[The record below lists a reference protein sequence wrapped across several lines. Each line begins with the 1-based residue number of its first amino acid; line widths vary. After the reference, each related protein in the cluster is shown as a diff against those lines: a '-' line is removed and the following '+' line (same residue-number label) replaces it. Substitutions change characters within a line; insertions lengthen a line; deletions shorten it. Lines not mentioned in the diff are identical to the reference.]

1 MPVVEQRRSQRFQL
15 QLPLEIMRMGAS
27 AVSLTGTTRNISSGG
42 VLFTSDTAI
51 QIGGAIEYKV
61 TLTDARGIRVNLR
74 CIGKVLRQGKSS
86 LNNESS
92 LPYLVAATLD
102 RYEFLRDEPAK
113 N

>member
-27 AVSLTGTTRNISSGG
+27 AVSHTGTTRNISSGG

-51 QIGGAIEYKV
+51 PIGGAIEYKV

-74 CIGKVLRQGKSS
+74 CIGKVLRQEKSS
-86 LNNESS
+86 VTEPS
-92 LPYLVAATLD
+92 LPYLVAVTLD
-102 RYEFLRDEPAK
+102 RYEFLRDEPVK

>member
-1 MPVVEQRRSQRFQL
+1 
-15 QLPLEIMRMGAS
+15 MRMGAN
-27 AVSLTGTTRNISSGG
+27 AVSHTGTTRNISSGG
-42 VLFTSDTAI
+42 VLFTSDTAV

-74 CIGKVLRQGKSS
+74 CIGKVLRQEKSS
-86 LNNESS
+86 VRESS
-92 LPYLVAATLD
+92 LPYLVAVTLD